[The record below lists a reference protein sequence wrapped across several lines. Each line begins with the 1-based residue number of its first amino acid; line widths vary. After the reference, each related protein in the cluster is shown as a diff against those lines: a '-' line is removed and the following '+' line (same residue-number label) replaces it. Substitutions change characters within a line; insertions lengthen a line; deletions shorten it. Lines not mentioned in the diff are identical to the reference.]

1 MVQGLTQFV
10 VSAVSAPGWLSRD
23 LIVWAGVVFGILGT
37 GMIAMINAYV
47 RPFSRTG
54 LFDKAV
60 TDLSLPLETSV
71 EQDFQAGCQALAAN
85 QLRRAIELFD
95 QVIAAEPNC
104 AEAFQN
110 RGRAQANL
118 GNRAPAARDLLEA
131 NDRYD
136 QQGTKAGVDQVKQD
150 LSLIAQGSQPAPGE
164 QAAK

>member
-1 MVQGLTQFV
+1 MVQGLMQGV

-23 LIVWAGVVFGILGT
+23 LMVWAGVVFGILGT

-54 LFDKAV
+54 LFDEAV
-60 TDLSLPLETSV
+60 TDLSLPLETGV
-71 EQDFQAGCQALAAN
+71 ARDFQAGCQSLGAN

-104 AEAFQN
+104 AEAFHN

-131 NDRYD
+131 SDRYD
-136 QQGTKAGVDQVKQD
+136 QQGTKSGVDQVKLD
-150 LSLIAQGSQPAPGE
+150 LSLIAQGRRAEPGE
-164 QAAK
+164 QATK